1 MIPPMKPDS
10 APATYDLFMVGLS
23 SNGVFVAHTVIQSDA
38 FVDLPSVTVL
48 RITSELHDW
57 PLLRVTVAPNAEN
70 GLRKPSQIMIDKAAT
85 VPRAKIG
92 PSIGRLEEVCL
103 RLVERAL
110 LAFLDLQGS
119 AARTV

>member
-1 MIPPMKPDS
+1 MALKSGPRRGELVTIAMAGDYGKPR
-10 APATYDLFMVGLS
+10 PAL
-23 SNGVFVAHTVIQSDA
+23 VIQSDA
-38 FVDLPSVTVL
+38 FVDLPSVSVL

-92 PSIGRLEEVCL
+92 PRIGRLEDVTL
-103 RLVERAL
+103 RLVERTL
-110 LAFLDLQGS
+110 LAFLDLPGS
-119 AARTV
+119 GAQTV

>member
-1 MIPPMKPDS
+1 MALKSGPRRGELVTIAMGGDYGKPR
-10 APATYDLFMVGLS
+10 PAL
-23 SNGVFVAHTVIQSDA
+23 VIQSDA

-85 VPRAKIG
+85 VPRTKIG
-92 PSIGRLEEVCL
+92 PCIGHLEEATL
-103 RLVERAL
+103 RSVERAL
-110 LAFLDLQGS
+110 VAFLDLQGS
-119 AARTV
+119 AALAV